1 MTKGKLEV
9 KNPLVVFKCH
19 EAYKQELLSTCI
31 VCLRLQTG
39 KGAGRILTELLKK
52 VFILLGK
59 KRKLS
64 YLQKDKFLTIKD
76 IPKNHILETFKK
88 STALPP
94 THPMKCSE
102 RTVNNH

>member
-59 KRKLS
+59 KKKETKLS
-64 YLQKDKFLTIKD
+64 SEGQIF
-76 IPKNHILETFKK
+76 NH
-88 STALPP
+88 
-94 THPMKCSE
+94 
-102 RTVNNH
+102 